1 MCGIFGYV
9 GKRCDLNTLLHAG
22 LRQLEYRGYDS
33 WGIAVAAGDS
43 IALARDVGKLP
54 IAAPSVEQGE
64 SGIGHTRWAT
74 TGAVTVHN
82 AHPHLVD
89 RGRLAL
95 VHNGVVENFQELRSL
110 VLKKGYEL
118 VSETDSEVVA
128 HLVVDEVARN
138 GGSLVDAL
146 RRVSREVEGLNAF
159 VVLDVVSGTLAATK
173 TGSPLYVGEADGALL
188 IASDVSALLPH
199 TDRVM
204 RVADGQTVG
213 LSTKGIELFN
223 SATGQQ
229 ELPIMER
236 INWRRAD
243 AEIGSYS
250 SFLEKEI
257 HEQPEL
263 LRRIAA
269 EDGAELLGLRAVVQR
284 AKEIW
289 LTGCGTAYHA
299 GMIGAQLLNSREVVR
314 SRAVHAHE
322 LPQLVPTLTADD
334 ALIALSQ
341 SGETIDVLDA
351 LRAARQRTVRLAA
364 LVNVP
369 GSSIAHEVGTH
380 LLIGA
385 GPERSVLSTKAYT
398 AMLGY
403 LIKLAY
409 LDGGVANLILREA
422 AGAMDEL
429 LSSGAIELVERV
441 ARELQHE
448 RHMFLLGSG
457 MQYPLA
463 LEGALKIKEVSYL
476 HAEGFPAGELK
487 HGVIALIEPG
497 TPVVAL
503 VPEDDTRG
511 RILVNVGEVKARGA
525 RVIGI
530 SSEPH
535 PSFDVHIPVHASGLA
550 FALAAVVP
558 LQLLGLHLARLKG
571 LDPDKPRNLAKSVT
585 VR

>member
-1 MCGIFGYV
+1 M
-9 GKRCDLNTLLHAG
+9 NSLLHSG
-22 LRQLEYRGYDS
+22 LKQLEYRGYDS
-33 WGIAVAAGDS
+33 WGLAVATGDT
-43 IALARDVGKLP
+43 IALARDIGKLP
-54 IAAPSVEQGE
+54 ATSPSVEHGE
-64 SGIGHTRWAT
+64 IGIGHTRWAT

-89 RGRLAL
+89 RGRIAL
-95 VHNGVVENFQELRSL
+95 VHNGVVENFHELRAAA
-110 VLKKGYEL
+110 LKKGCEL

-128 HLVVDEVARN
+128 HLVSDEVARN
-138 GGSLVDAL
+138 GGSLVNAL
-146 RRVSREVEGLNAF
+146 RKISQEVEGLNAF

-188 IASDVSALLPH
+188 IASDVSALLAH

-213 LSTKGIELFN
+213 LSKEGIELFN

-229 ELPIMER
+229 ELPIMEK

-243 AEIGSYS
+243 ADIGEYS

-257 HEQPEL
+257 REQPEL

-269 EDGAELLGLRAVVQR
+269 EDGSELLGLRAVVAR

-299 GMIGAQLLNSREVVR
+299 GMIGTQLLNSREVVR

-322 LPQLVPTLTADD
+322 LPQLVPTLTPDD
-334 ALIALSQ
+334 AIIALSQ

-409 LDGGVANLILREA
+409 LDGGVANLVLREA

-429 LSSGAIELVERV
+429 LSSGSLDAIESV
-441 ARELQHE
+441 AKELQHA

-503 VPEDDTRG
+503 VPEDDTKG

-525 RVIGI
+525 RVIGV
-530 SSEPH
+530 SAEPH
-535 PSFDVHIPVHASGLA
+535 PSFDVHIPVCATGLA
-550 FALAAVVP
+550 YALAAVVP
-558 LQLLGLHLARLKG
+558 LQLIGLNLARLKG

>member
-9 GKRCDLNTLLHAG
+9 GTRCDLNTLLHAG
-22 LRQLEYRGYDS
+22 LKQLEYRGYDS
-33 WGIAVAAGDS
+33 WGIAVATGDS
-43 IALARDVGKLP
+43 IALARDIGKLT
-54 IAAPSVEQGE
+54 ASAPSAELGE
-64 SGIGHTRWAT
+64 IGVGHTRWAT

-95 VHNGVVENFQELRSL
+95 VHNGVVENFQELRTL

-128 HLVVDEVARN
+128 HLVADEVARN

-146 RRVSREVEGLNAF
+146 RRVSQEVEGLNAF

-173 TGSPLYVGEADGALL
+173 TGSPLYVGEAEGALL

-213 LSTKGIELFN
+213 LSGKGIELFN

-385 GPERSVLSTKAYT
+385 GPERSVLSTKAYA
-398 AMLGY
+398 AMVGY

-429 LSSGAIELVERV
+429 LSSGSIQLVEKV
-441 ARELQHE
+441 AAELQHD

-503 VPEDDTRG
+503 VPEDETRG

-525 RVIGI
+525 KVIGL
-530 SSEPH
+530 SAEPH
-535 PSFDVHIPVHASGLA
+535 PSFDVHIPVCASGLA
-550 FALAAVVP
+550 YALAAVVP